1 VDQLGEDGAN
11 PNYEAMPERF
21 EARFGRVSRSVVVT
35 MSYVTARR
43 TARHRERP
51 DRRARRGQGRAGA
64 DQVDA
69 MRERRTRLLPH
80 VR

>member
-35 MSYVTARR
+35 MSYVTARAALNGIANARILAPARSRPGWSGSSGCRAR
-43 TARHRERP
+43 TA
-51 DRRARRGQGRAGA
+51 
-64 DQVDA
+64 DQA
-69 MRERRTRLLPH
+69 AT
-80 VR
+80 